1 MKCPFCESSIEEAVF
16 AESKNFLA
24 VYNLAPILPGH
35 SLIIPKQHLD
45 SVLRLSNDELSE
57 LAAFSRK
64 ITILL
69 LKAFHADAFDW
80 SLQEN
85 EAAGQ
90 TIPHLHMHIVL
101 RFQGDFQDPGDW
113 YPKIRNNCNDV
124 LDSDKRKRLSRNEMK
139 KIVARLRKESG
150 AMGNSP

>member
-16 AESKNFLA
+16 AESQNFLA

-35 SLIIPKQHLD
+35 SLIITKRHLD
-45 SVLRLSNDELSE
+45 SVLKLTDHELSE
-57 LAAFSRK
+57 MAAFSRK
-64 ITILL
+64 ITVLL
-69 LKAFHADAFDW
+69 LKTFHADAFDW

-101 RFQGDFQDPGDW
+101 RFQGDFKNPGDW
-113 YPKIRNNCNDV
+113 YPKIKNNCNGF
-124 LDSDKRKRLSRNEMK
+124 LDSDKRKRLSRTEMK
-139 KIVARLRKESG
+139 QIVTKLRKEFD
-150 AMGNSP
+150 AMGNSD

>member
-1 MKCPFCESSIEEAVF
+1 MKCPFCDHMISEAVF
-16 AESKNFLA
+16 AESQNFLA

-45 SVLRLSNDELSE
+45 SVLKLTDNE
-57 LAAFSRK
+57 LAEMAVFSRK

-69 LKAFHADAFDW
+69 LKTFHADAFDW

-101 RFQGDFQDPGDW
+101 RFQGDFQNPGDW
-113 YPKIRNNCNDV
+113 YPKIKNNCNDF
-124 LDSDKRKRLSRNEMK
+124 LDSDKRKRLSRKEMK
-139 KIVARLRKESG
+139 IIVARLRKESG
-150 AMGNSP
+150 ATGNSP

>member
-1 MKCPFCESSIEEAVF
+1 M
-16 AESKNFLA
+16 
-24 VYNLAPILPGH
+24 
-35 SLIIPKQHLD
+35 
-45 SVLRLSNDELSE
+45 
-57 LAAFSRK
+57 AAFSRK
-64 ITILL
+64 ITKLL

-85 EAAGQ
+85 ETAGQ

-139 KIVARLRKESG
+139 KIVGRLREESG
-150 AMGNSP
+150 AMGKSP